1 VRNFLRIALS
11 VLALLSLYLAVR
23 SFVHP
28 TALLV
33 HPAVLKSAPV
43 AKATA
48 LRNIAIPPPPP
59 IDDVAICLSGG
70 GYRAALFELGIVWR
84 LNELGVLPHVRRV
97 SSVSGGSILAA
108 HLVNRWPN
116 LQFDTHGVAGNFEAI
131 VAEPILQLTRETID
145 RTSILKSIFS
155 FKPPSRFV
163 ASAYDRVL
171 FKGQTLGG
179 LPGPPHAP
187 TLALNATRLEDGSV
201 WVFGQSGISSS
212 WWPSDALGDLGD
224 NGRLALSVAVA
235 ASSAF
240 PPVLAP
246 VILDVHEMFPPEEA
260 IIKHDAPAMGVGD
273 TDAVRLEQLNVHSMA
288 QLTRNVTLVD
298 GGVENNL
305 GTSACSAN
313 GLTIVA
319 DAAIPFRG
327 TQAGPSWPQILYRV
341 MNLMYAAK
349 EDALRFNAQQRNSGI
364 PANTSIGWPVVTVPL
379 IWVGELWRFPA
390 AITQLRAEV
399 QTASFTDA
407 DRNAMARRF
416 QPNDRALD
424 VFTHRAMKA
433 MLLASVPTALK
444 ALSEDDQGHL
454 INAGYMATDSRLLG
468 LFAEYNQV
476 FTQLQNPHH
485 VSAPTVA
492 PLLLSAPLKLPRPL
506 HHCLTTA
513 TPCGREFIGGPQ

>member
-1 VRNFLRIALS
+1 VRNLLRIFLR
-11 VLALLSLYLAVR
+11 VLALFALFVAVR
-23 SFVHP
+23 SFVYP
-28 TALLV
+28 AALRV
-33 HPAVLKSAPV
+33 HPAALNLASA
-43 AKATA
+43 AKAVA
-48 LRNIAIPPPPP
+48 PWDIPIPPPPP
-59 IDDVAICLSGG
+59 TDDVAICLSGG
-70 GYRAALFELGIVWR
+70 GYRATLFELGIIWR
-84 LNELGVLPHVRRV
+84 LNELGVLPHVRRI

-116 LQFDTHGVAGNFEAI
+116 LQFDAHGVAGNFEAV

-155 FKPPSRFV
+155 FKPPSHFV

-179 LPGPPHAP
+179 LPGPPNAP

-201 WVFGQSGISSS
+201 WVFGQAGISSS

-224 NGRLALSVAVA
+224 NGSLPVSVAVA

-246 VILDVHEMFPPEEA
+246 VVLDVHEMFPPEEA

-273 TDAVRLEQLNVHSMA
+273 ADAVRLEKLNVHSMA
-288 QLTRNVTLVD
+288 ELTKNVTLVD

-305 GTSACSAN
+305 GTSACYGN

-327 TQAGPSWPQILYRV
+327 TQAGPSWPQSLYRV

-349 EDALRFNAQQRNSGI
+349 EDALRFSAQQAI
-364 PANTSIGWPVVTVPL
+364 PGVAANTSIGWSVVTVPL
-379 IWVGELWRFPA
+379 ISIGDLWRFPTS
-390 AITQLRAEV
+390 IDQLRAEI

-407 DRNAMARRF
+407 DRAAIAQRFRSDDNAF
-416 QPNDRALD
+416 D

-433 MLLASVPTALK
+433 MLLASVPTALE
-444 ALSEDDQGHL
+444 ALSEDDQWHL
-454 INAGYMATDSRLLG
+454 INSGYLVADARLLTA
-468 LFAEYNQV
+468 FAVHNQV
-476 FTQLQNPHH
+476 FTQLQSPRP
-485 VSAPTVA
+485 VSVPSVA
-492 PLLLSAPLKLPRPL
+492 PLLLSAPLRVPRGL
-506 HHCLTTA
+506 HHCLKIA
-513 TPCGREFIGGPQ
+513 TPCGRDFIEGPQ